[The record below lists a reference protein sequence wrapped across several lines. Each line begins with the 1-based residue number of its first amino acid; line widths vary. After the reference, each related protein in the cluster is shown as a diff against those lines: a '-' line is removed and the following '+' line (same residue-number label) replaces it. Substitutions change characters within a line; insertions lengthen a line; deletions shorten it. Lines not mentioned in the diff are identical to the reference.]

1 VNPVRRPAGWIL
13 AASALFAAVL
23 PMRGTASPA
32 APQTSTSPAAPTPAP
47 RPQTLPV
54 ATDDEV
60 KARCTVCHKLPPPEI
75 LPRSAWRDEM
85 VRMMLIQEGV
95 PEPAGATSFL
105 PLSPDWLRLWRY
117 YDGKAPEKLPEP
129 EAWPAV
135 SREPVPFEKRAVPGA
150 AASGAIAISNVR
162 LFDVDGD
169 KRLDILASEMRTG
182 PVLLGLAK
190 DAHALKPI
198 ARLNHPAH
206 IEPVDLDKDG
216 RGDLLV
222 ADLGSFQPADH
233 SEGAV
238 YWLRGRADG
247 SYVTVPLATKLPR
260 TSDARAADFDGD
272 GDLDVIVGSFGWRTT
287 GNVTLLENRTTDWKT
302 PAFTPKVID
311 PRTGAIHVPPID
323 IDKDGKPDFIALLA
337 QQHESVIAFVNR
349 GKGLEFTP
357 KIIYEAPHPNWGS
370 SGIDLVD
377 LDTDGDMDVLLT
389 HGDTFDD
396 FVLKPYHGVIWLENT
411 GTFPFVEHRL
421 ATLPGAQRAQAADL
435 DGDGDLDIV
444 ASAFVAGEAAP
455 NLASLVWLEQTA
467 PGRFERHTLE
477 VGTPSH
483 ATLDLGDVDG
493 DGKPDIVAGWFA
505 LGKGLSAWADIWRNE
520 RK

>member
-1 VNPVRRPAGWIL
+1 MAGRR
-13 AASALFAAVL
+13 
-23 PMRGTASPA
+23 
-32 APQTSTSPAAPTPAP
+32 
-47 RPQTLPV
+47 
-54 ATDDEV
+54 
-60 KARCTVCHKLPPPEI
+60 
-75 LPRSAWRDEM
+75 
-85 VRMMLIQEGV
+85 
-95 PEPAGATSFL
+95 
-105 PLSPDWLRLWRY
+105 
-117 YDGKAPEKLPEP
+117 
-129 EAWPAV
+129 

-190 DAHALKPI
+190 EAHALKPI
-198 ARLNHPAH
+198 ARLSHPAH

-216 RGDLLV
+216 RGDFLV

-233 SEGAV
+233 SDGAV

-311 PRTGAIHVPPID
+311 PRTGAIHVPTID

-357 KIIYEAPHPNWGS
+357 QIIYEAPHPNWGS

-377 LDTDGDMDVLLT
+377 LDKDGDIGRPAHPRRHFRRLRPEAVPRRHLAR
-389 HGDTFDD
+389 
-396 FVLKPYHGVIWLENT
+396 
-411 GTFPFVEHRL
+411 EHRH
-421 ATLPGAQRAQAADL
+421 LPVRGAPAGDAA
-435 DGDGDLDIV
+435 GR
-444 ASAFVAGEAAP
+444 
-455 NLASLVWLEQTA
+455 TA
-467 PGRFERHTLE
+467 RPGRRPRWGRRPRRGRLGVRRRRGDAHAGRRWCGWSRPRRAASS
-477 VGTPSH
+477 GTRWKRARPRTRRSIS
-483 ATLDLGDVDG
+483 ATSTATASRTSS
-493 DGKPDIVAGWFA
+493 PAGSR
-505 LGKGLSAWADIWRNE
+505 SARVSARGPTSGGTK